1 MAAYES
7 FISKLRAF
15 LEATYPTVAILLWV
29 WFEPLG
35 RSHFVNNLFIAVNIF
50 LLFAIIRSEGLPTA
64 QEAGID
70 RLWRHHATALIRMLP
85 FVTASLLVVLFL
97 GGVAGVLTLKPHF
110 LIALLSYP
118 IWALLQ
124 DAIVFVFVLP
134 RARIVFGKYGFPY
147 VAILFAVAHLPSP
160 VLTISSLILIISLHH
175 YWKKFHSLFAIAVAH
190 GLIGSVCNK
199 TLLVSMRIG
208 AAWFTP

>member
-1 MAAYES
+1 MDAYES
-7 FISKLRAF
+7 GISKRRAF
-15 LEATYPTVAILLWV
+15 FEATYPTVAILLWV
-29 WFEPLG
+29 WFEPVG
-35 RSHFVNNLFIAVNIF
+35 RSHSVNNLFIAVNVF

-85 FVTASLLVVLFL
+85 FVTASLVVVLFL

-110 LIALLSYP
+110 LLALLSYP

-124 DAIVFVFVLP
+124 DAIVFVYVLP
-134 RARIVFGKYGFPY
+134 RARIVFGKYGFLY
-147 VAILFAVAHLPSP
+147 VAILFAVTHLPSP
-160 VLTISSLILIISLHH
+160 VLTIASLILIVALNH
-175 YWKKFHSLFAIAVAH
+175 YWKKFHSLFAIAIAH
-190 GLIGSVCNK
+190 GLIGAVCNK

-208 AAWFTP
+208 AAWFAP